1 MARIRHEMP
10 YDDVQQEELEAA
22 GPALFGRMWQTQM
35 ADLMGENTRYLSR
48 CLEKPCNARLLDG
61 HRKAIRHAL
70 VKRQAEI
77 EKVLKLLDKH
87 DAQIAKDWA
96 A

>member
-10 YDDVQQEELEAA
+10 YDDVQQDELNTA

-48 CLEKPCNARLLDG
+48 CLEQPCNARLLDG
-61 HRKAIRHAL
+61 HRKAIRKAL
-70 VKRQAEI
+70 TERLKEI
-77 EKVLKLLDKH
+77 DKVLKLLDKH
-87 DAQIAKDWA
+87 DERIAKDWA

>member
-1 MARIRHEMP
+1 MARIRHDMP
-10 YDDVQQEELEAA
+10 FDDVQKDELEAA

-35 ADLMGENTRYLSR
+35 AELMGENTRYLSR
-48 CLEKPCNARLLDG
+48 CLEQPCGARLLDG
-61 HRKAIRHAL
+61 HRATIRKALEARL
-70 VKRQAEI
+70 KEV

-87 DAQIAKDWA
+87 DAKVAKDWA